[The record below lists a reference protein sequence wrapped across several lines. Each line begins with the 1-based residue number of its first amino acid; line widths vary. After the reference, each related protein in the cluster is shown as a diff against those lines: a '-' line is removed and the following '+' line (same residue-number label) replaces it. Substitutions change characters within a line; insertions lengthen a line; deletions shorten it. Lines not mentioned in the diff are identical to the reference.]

1 MLPQKNR
8 LKKRKEFA
16 YIHKNGKKLNAQHL
30 SIIYIKSKL
39 PIPKIGISVSNK
51 VGNAVK
57 RNKVKRQLRE
67 IMRSNLPFLR
77 NHQNIV
83 LSAHPN
89 ISECDFSSLRTE
101 IEKLLI
107 KGNLK
112 NE

>member
-16 YIHKNGKKLNAQHL
+16 YIYKNGKKISSSHL
-30 SIIYIKSKL
+30 SLIFIKSK
-39 PIPKIGISVSNK
+39 IYNSRIGISVSNK

-57 RNKVKRQLRE
+57 RNKIKRQLRE
-67 IMRSNLPFLR
+67 IMSANIPYLR

-89 ISECDFSSLRTE
+89 ISECDFSKLRAE
-101 IEKLLI
+101 VNQLLT